1 MNFIDNELQENKP
14 KRSPSLLEYILN
26 HRQDIIDKSENKHFE
41 KLDDENKF
49 DKETST
55 NDIDELI
62 KIDLINKNK
71 NTKNYNYYNSIK
83 WYWIFL
89 FYGFLGG
96 IIINSI
102 SNAQILRYDMFFNI
116 LLSPIIYYHSPK
128 NILINIPI
136 NKFFKFY
143 TLPFIIGLCF
153 RFLSE
158 VPELGSFILDPKY
171 IITTLDYILV
181 FIICLCILI
190 ISIYYLF
197 ISSNPIVNSILLL
210 LYFLSTF
217 IIFYLYY
224 LDGGNLHIHHYFLGL
239 IIMLVSKNYHSNI
252 IIIIHSISYGIFI
265 EGISKWGFDKI
276 AW

>member
-26 HRQDIIDKSENKHFE
+26 HRQDMIDKSENKHFE
-41 KLDDENKF
+41 RLDDENKI

-55 NDIDELI
+55 IDIDELI

-71 NTKNYNYYNSIK
+71 NIKNNNYYNSIK

-89 FYGFLGG
+89 FYGFIGG
-96 IIINSI
+96 LFINLI
-102 SNAQILRYDMFFNI
+102 SSAKFLRYDMFFNI

-143 TLPFIIGLCF
+143 TIPFILGLCF

-158 VPELGSFILDPKY
+158 IPDLSSFILDPNY
-171 IITTLDYILV
+171 INTTLDYILV
-181 FIICLCILI
+181 FVICFCILI

-197 ISSNPIVNSILLL
+197 ISSNSFVNSILLL
-210 LYFLSTF
+210 LYFISTF
-217 IIFYLYY
+217 IIFYFFC
-224 LDGGNLHIHHYFLGL
+224 FLW
-239 IIMLVSKNYHSNI
+239 NI
-252 IIIIHSISYGIFI
+252 Y
-265 EGISKWGFDKI
+265 
-276 AW
+276 

>member
-1 MNFIDNELQENKP
+1 MNNDYELPENKP

-26 HRQDIIDKSENKHFE
+26 HRQDIIDKLENKHFE
-41 KLDDENKF
+41 RFDDENKI
-49 DKETST
+49 DKQTST
-55 NDIDELI
+55 YDIEDITKSELNKNI
-62 KIDLINKNK
+62 KIKN
-71 NTKNYNYYNSIK
+71 NIYYNSIK
-83 WYWIFL
+83 WFWVFL

-102 SNAQILRYDMFFNI
+102 SNTQILRYDMFFNI

-128 NILINIPI
+128 NILINIPL

-143 TLPFIIGLCF
+143 TLPFILGLCF

-181 FIICLCILI
+181 FIIFLGILI

-224 LDGGNLHIHHYFLGL
+224 LNGGNLHIHHYFLGL